1 MVGVGKPPL
10 SRKLILFTLHYVRL
24 QVATVLLV
32 AGYTLTF
39 WILWQTSFASTSSYS
54 SVVQS
59 ARLLVELYATNLWL
73 VPINAHV
80 TWWHAVQLIEPWRPK
95 RIITTLTTLPKGWV
109 LTRKHQCTTAIT
121 TMWTESLW
129 TFLESYTTRSCARAM
144 ADNPGTKGLIT
155 PPPRGVSAQLLHV
168 CVTAW

>member
-1 MVGVGKPPL
+1 M
-10 SRKLILFTLHYVRL
+10 TT
-24 QVATVLLV
+24 ALLV

-54 SVVQS
+54 SDVQS
-59 ARLLVELYATNLWL
+59 ARLLVELHAANWWL

-80 TWWHAVQLIEPWRPK
+80 TWWHAVHLIEPWRPK
-95 RIITTLTTLPKGWV
+95 QRQNVITALTTLSQGWV
-109 LTRKHQCTTAIT
+109 STRKHQCTTAIT

-129 TFLESYTTRSCARAM
+129 AFPESYTTGSCAPAM
-144 ADNPGTKGLIT
+144 ADNWETKGLIT
-155 PPPRGVSAQLLHV
+155 PPPRWISALLLYV